1 MCAVVKATA
10 LDRSFAEAEDQRV
23 PSSAPDEIPQGRR
36 DDFRPRAAAP
46 ARLAGN
52 PVVWAALLGLLFGVP
67 IFRSVTRRLGVSPA
81 ILGTLPAFALTDQ
94 RGQPFGTRELAGKV
108 WVADF
113 IFTSCQ
119 EACPLLSQKM
129 AEVGRRARRL
139 GPDFHLVSFSVDP
152 TRDTPARLA
161 DYAARY
167 GASPLAWSF
176 LTGPADAI
184 EAAVV
189 GGFKEG
195 MGKEKVQTGDQGEG
209 FWQIFHGE
217 HLVLVDRQ
225 LRIRGY
231 FEATPQGIDLL
242 MAAAGRV
249 ANGG

>member
-1 MCAVVKATA
+1 M
-10 LDRSFAEAEDQRV
+10 LDRSPRAAEDHPV
-23 PSSAPDEIPQGRR
+23 PSEAPPEIPEDPRA
-36 DDFRPRAAAP
+36 DFRPGRRPAP

-52 PVVWAALLGLLFGVP
+52 PLVWGALLALLFGVP
-67 IFRSVTRRLGVSPA
+67 IFRSVNRRLGASPA
-81 ILGTLPAFALTDQ
+81 ILGTLPAFTLTDQ

-113 IFTSCQ
+113 IFTACQ

-139 GPDFHLVSFSVDP
+139 GPDFHLVSISVDP
-152 TRDTPARLA
+152 VRDTPARLA
-161 DYAARY
+161 EYAARY
-167 GASPLAWSF
+167 GANPLAWSF

-184 EAAVV
+184 EAAVT
-189 GGFKEG
+189 GGFKVG
-195 MGKEKVQTGDQGEG
+195 MGKEKVQQPAAAGQEQG

-217 HLVLVDRQ
+217 NLVLVDRQ